1 MAAVTVVATADR
13 ARVAAAIVAG
23 TVADAPA
30 AIAAETVVVIA
41 ETAAAMTDRLKST
54 STSL

>member
-1 MAAVTVVATADR
+1 VAAVTVVATADR